1 VIGVVGLLPTAPP
14 VGIAFR
20 NPGRSIMLL
29 GGLGETDRIRFGST
43 QYAKVI
49 LGQLW
54 GLPPQLNLEREK
66 RVQEATREIVASSLA
81 ESAHDLSDGGLA
93 VALAECTFGPAG
105 VGARI
110 DLDSPL
116 SPELLLFHEG
126 PSRVLIS
133 TAEPEKVAAIA
144 TNHGI
149 GALHVGVTIESEL
162 EIRSRGEL
170 LGRWPIADLKAA
182 CEHALQSHVR

>member
-1 VIGVVGLLPTAPP
+1 
-14 VGIAFR
+14 
-20 NPGRSIMLL
+20 
-29 GGLGETDRIRFGST
+29 
-43 QYAKVI
+43 
-49 LGQLW
+49 
-54 GLPPQLNLEREK
+54 LPPELNLERVK
-66 RVQEATREIVASSLA
+66 RVQEATREIVASGLA

-105 VGARI
+105 PNQFSMGARI
-110 DLDSPL
+110 DPDSPL
-116 SPELLLFHEG
+116 GPALLLYHEA

-133 TAEPEKVAAIA
+133 TAEPEKVATIA

-149 GALHVGVTIESEL
+149 EALHLGVTIESEL

-182 CEHALQSHVR
+182 YEHALESHVR